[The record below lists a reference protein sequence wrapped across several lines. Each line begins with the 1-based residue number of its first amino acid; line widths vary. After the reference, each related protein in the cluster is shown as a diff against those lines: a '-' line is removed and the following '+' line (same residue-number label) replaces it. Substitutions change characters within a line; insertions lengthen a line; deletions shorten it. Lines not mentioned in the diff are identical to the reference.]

1 MFHKT
6 DRQLNREQIKAHLK
20 SAVMD
25 LTPNVLDK
33 IDLSVPQMAAEELH
47 EDAGRAVSSI
57 TVMRKRMR
65 VVAALA
71 AACLCMVAV
80 AGGTYTYRN
89 GKVDSV
95 IGIDVNPSV
104 EPEEPGAGGSA
115 AERRRE
121 SHYGRHESKGC

>member
-47 EDAGRAVSSI
+47 EEAGRAVSSI

-65 VVAALA
+65 VVAA
-71 AACLCMVAV
+71 
-80 AGGTYTYRN
+80 TEKWT
-89 GKVDSV
+89 
-95 IGIDVNPSV
+95 P
-104 EPEEPGAGGSA
+104 
-115 AERRRE
+115 
-121 SHYGRHESKGC
+121 

>member
-71 AACLCMVAV
+71 AACLCMRTWVKELNSALHGR
-80 AGGTYTYRN
+80 GG
-89 GKVDSV
+89 GK
-95 IGIDVNPSV
+95 
-104 EPEEPGAGGSA
+104 PGFVQGSA
-115 AERRRE
+115 AAKWDEIVAFM
-121 SHYGRHESKGC
+121 SK